1 MDRFDLMPGEHIVLT
16 SKIHWKNHIFP
27 TLMLA
32 ATIAAAGAVEV
43 CRQRQMLTLL
53 TGWHMPANVERAL
66 MLCVWAMITFAIL
79 RLAVSMLNNVFTRYY
94 VTDRRIIAVRG
105 FLNITIREM
114 DLDRCETVT
123 LTQNLYERLF
133 NTGDVTAVSA
143 GASIYMD
150 DVRNAMQFRMT
161 VVEMMTIRR
170 EKTGRRNMPARED
183 RP

>member
-1 MDRFDLMPGEHIVLT
+1 MDRFDLLPGEHIVLT
-16 SKIHWKNHIFP
+16 SRIHWKNHIFP
-27 TLMLA
+27 GMMLA
-32 ATIAAAGAVEV
+32 LTVAAAVLAGICHQKDMLEV
-43 CRQRQMLTLL
+43 I
-53 TGWHMPANVERAL
+53 TGGQLPHDIRRAL
-66 MLCVWAMITFAIL
+66 MLCIWAFITFAVL

-94 VTDRRIIAVRG
+94 VTDRRIIAARG
-105 FLNITIREM
+105 FLNITILEM

-161 VVEMMTIRR
+161 VVEMMTKRR
-170 EKTGRRNMPARED
+170 ERTGRAGTKEE